1 MASIWEKIV
10 LRNADFRNGRAV
22 CLLQGS
28 HQTQTLS
35 RQGAC
40 PFRSLGALAEWGGR
54 LWMTVCLVSD
64 AEGVL
69 EQGISARTLG
79 CEPQLCDLRQIT
91 LDFFG
96 SQFSHL

>member
-1 MASIWEKIV
+1 
-10 LRNADFRNGRAV
+10 
-22 CLLQGS
+22 
-28 HQTQTLS
+28 
-35 RQGAC
+35 
-40 PFRSLGALAEWGGR
+40 
-54 LWMTVCLVSD
+54 MTVCLVSD

-96 SQFSHL
+96 SRFSHL